1 MLHPVPNNQ
10 PINKPISAYHHTK
23 MNRIFR
29 SAGFIAL
36 CGFAFV
42 KGLPVS
48 AQGTQPGWG
57 EQNKLEDAEI
67 VVEKNRVNQ
76 LPEANRNYEKF
87 RLPPPEQKS
96 QPVVYR
102 YADYRLTDLKLNL
115 PIRVLTIKPEELTK
129 LYGNYVKLGIGN
141 YGTPYFKGYF
151 HNKRSKE
158 VSYGADV
165 SHVSSSK
172 GPVEN
177 ARVSNSALNLY
188 GEQYSGDMTIGGK
201 LGYAY
206 DRYNFYGYN
215 HDIERVS
222 LDTLKQTFNRLGA
235 EIYFN
240 NQLSKGALQYRGNLG
255 YDYVKDNYTARES
268 NFKLNLGLGY
278 ALNENAAFN
287 VDGDFSYISYKDAG
301 SVGRTYFRLKP
312 AYVRKTDLLNVTLG
326 ATLGYTNDTIS
337 TARAFNVYPN
347 VRVAYELVDDQVQV
361 YAGVNGDLER
371 TTYNQLTQENPYL
384 NQNVAVADV
393 NKVLAAYGGVTGN
406 LGRSVKF
413 TAQVALQ
420 SFRNLYFFNNSPFD
434 SSKFDV
440 LYDNGTTSV
449 FNFFGDLSYNQSERL
464 RLGIKA
470 DYNRYTL
477 DGLAQPYHRPALQM
491 NLYGSYNLHDK
502 IFLHSELYYI
512 SSTFGQIARP
522 SDLLG
527 YNLVLKETDD
537 IVDLNLK
544 VDYRFSDK
552 FSTFVMANNI
562 FGKNYQ
568 RYVNY
573 PNKGLQ
579 AIVGISYSF

>member
-1 MLHPVPNNQ
+1 M
-10 PINKPISAYHHTK
+10 NKI
-23 MNRIFR
+23 IR
-29 SAGFIAL
+29 SAGFLVL
-36 CGFAFV
+36 CGLGFF
-42 KGLPVS
+42 KGLPAA

-87 RLPPPEQKS
+87 RLPPPEKKS
-96 QPVVYR
+96 EAVTYR
-102 YADYRLTDLKLNL
+102 FADYRLADLKLNL

-129 LYGNYVKLGIGN
+129 LYGNYVKLGLGN
-141 YGTPYFKGYF
+141 YGTPYLKGYF
-151 HNKRSKE
+151 HNKRSND

-165 SHVSSSK
+165 SHVSSAK

-177 ARVSNSALNLY
+177 SGVSNSAINVY
-188 GEQYSGDMTIGGK
+188 GEQYSGDITVGGK

-215 HDIERVS
+215 HDIEKVS
-222 LDTLKQTFNRLGA
+222 LDTIKQTFNRLGA

-240 NQLSKGALQYRGNLG
+240 NKLGKNPVQYRGSLG
-255 YDYVKDNYTARES
+255 YDYVQDNYNARES

-278 ALNENAAFN
+278 ALNESATFN
-287 VDGDFSYISYKDAG
+287 VDGDFSYISFKDAG

-312 AYVRKTDLLNVTLG
+312 AYVKKTDLFNVTLG
-326 ATLGYTNDTIS
+326 ATLGYTNDTVS

-361 YAGVNGDLER
+361 YGGIEGDLER
-371 TTYNQLTQENPYL
+371 TTFNQLTQENPYL

-393 NKVLAAYGGVTGN
+393 NKVLAFYGGLTGN

-413 TAQVALQ
+413 TAQVAMQ
-420 SFRNLYFFNNSPFD
+420 SFRNLYFFNNSPTD
-434 SSKFDV
+434 SAKFDV

-449 FNFFGDLSYNQSERL
+449 LNFFGDLSYNQSERL
-464 RLGIKA
+464 RLGVKA
-470 DYNRYTL
+470 DYNRYSL
-477 DGLAQPYHRPALQM
+477 DGLAQPFHRPTMQM

-512 SSTFGQIARP
+512 SSTFGQVNR
-522 SDLLG
+522 LLP
-527 YNLVLKETDD
+527 NNQFNEVLKETSD

-562 FGKNYQ
+562 FGQNYQ

-573 PNKGLQ
+573 PTKGLQ
-579 AIVGISYSF
+579 AIIGISYSF